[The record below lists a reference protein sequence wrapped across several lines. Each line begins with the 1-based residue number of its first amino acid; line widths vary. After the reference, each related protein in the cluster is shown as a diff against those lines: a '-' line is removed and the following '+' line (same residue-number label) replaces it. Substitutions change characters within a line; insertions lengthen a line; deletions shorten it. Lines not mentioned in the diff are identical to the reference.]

1 MTSLG
6 KTALLQQA
14 LQDLDDEA
22 LVMLARGQDEAAIRC
37 LVRRHNQRLFRAA
50 RSIVGNDGEAED
62 VVQAAY
68 VRAFS
73 HLGEFRADARFST
86 WLTRIAMNE
95 ALGRLRRRRPMADI
109 AEVDVATSLGR
120 IIPFPTVQPTLD
132 PEIEMSRLEVRA
144 LLERAIDDLPPAF
157 RTVFVLRDVEG
168 LSIEETADQLALR
181 PETVRT
187 RLHRAR
193 RQLRGAIED
202 EISGA
207 FMTLFPFD
215 GARCAGMAD
224 RVIAMLRP

>member
-1 MTSLG
+1 MTGAG
-6 KTALLQQA
+6 KTALLQQT
-14 LQDLDDEA
+14 LQDLDDLS
-22 LVMLARGQDEAAIRC
+22 LVALARRRDEAAIRC
-37 LVRRHNQRLFRAA
+37 LVRRYNQRLFRAA

-73 HLGEFRADARFST
+73 HLGGFRADASFST

-95 ALGRLRRRRPMADI
+95 ALGRLRQRRSVADI
-109 AEVDVATSLGR
+109 EEIDEAAGR
-120 IIPFPTVQPTLD
+120 GRVPFPLIQPSPD
-132 PEIEMSRLEVRA
+132 PEIEMSRLEIRA
-144 LLERAIDDLPPAF
+144 LLERTIDDLPPAF

-168 LSIEETADQLALR
+168 LSIEETAEQLALR

-193 RQLRGAIED
+193 RLLRAAIED

-207 FMTLFPFD
+207 FATLFPFD

-224 RVIAMLRP
+224 RVVALLLL